1 MEVAQDVTD
10 ATLND
15 GTVLAVAHEL
25 HQLVYTANVS
35 IFGIDVDGNVNEC
48 NNKTTEITGYSRE
61 EAIHIPLVCYHIY
74 CAYITPKR
82 ARCA

>member
-15 GTVLAVAHEL
+15 RTVLAVAHEL
-25 HQLVYTANVS
+25 QQLVYNANVP
-35 IFGIDVDGNVNEC
+35 IFGIDIDGNVNEC

-61 EAIHIPLVCYHIY
+61 EAIHIPLACYHIY
-74 CAYITPKR
+74 CA
-82 ARCA
+82 